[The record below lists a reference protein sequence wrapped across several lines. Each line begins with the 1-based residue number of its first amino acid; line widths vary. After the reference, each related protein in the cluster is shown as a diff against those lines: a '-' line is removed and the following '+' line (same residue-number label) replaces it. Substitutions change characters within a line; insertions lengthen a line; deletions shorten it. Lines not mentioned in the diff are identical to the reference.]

1 MSLKSSEK
9 IETNVVLLE
18 IAIDADAFK
27 AAILDVFRKKKSS
40 IAIPGFRKG
49 KAPLSLI
56 ERTYGKGVFYED
68 ALEALYPQAVE
79 DAYKDSGIHPVDSPY
94 DVDIKEIGDDGVLF
108 TIKVTVKPETTLT
121 DYKGLTVEKG
131 KVEVTDEEVDA
142 EIASLRERNSRIMV
156 VTDRPAAD
164 GDMTIIDFDGSV
176 DGVPFEG
183 GKAENHS
190 LTLGSGSF
198 IPGFEEQIV
207 GHAAGDEFDVSVKF
221 PEDYTPELAGADAVF
236 KVKLHEIK
244 VKELPELDDDFA
256 KDVGEDYETVTDL
269 KKGVRA
275 DLETKKQGE
284 VDKAFEEA
292 VLSALADNLQAEIPE
307 VMFAKKAEENTR
319 SFEQRLQQQG
329 IDLQTY
335 LMYFGS
341 DREMFDAQMLEQA
354 KKQVALQL
362 ALEKVA
368 ELEGITA
375 DEADFEAEYAKLAE
389 MYGMEAD
396 KLKGFLTQETLAP
409 EIVAEKAVRFVM
421 DNAKAKAHAKKTKAA
436 KKDEEPAA
444 QEEKPA
450 KKTAAKKKPAAKKD
464 AE

>member
-1 MSLKSSEK
+1 
-9 IETNVVLLE
+9 
-18 IAIDADAFK
+18 
-27 AAILDVFRKKKSS
+27 
-40 IAIPGFRKG
+40 
-49 KAPLSLI
+49 
-56 ERTYGKGVFYED
+56 
-68 ALEALYPQAVE
+68 
-79 DAYKDSGIHPVDSPY
+79 
-94 DVDIKEIGDDGVLF
+94 
-108 TIKVTVKPETTLT
+108 
-121 DYKGLTVEKG
+121 
-131 KVEVTDEEVDA
+131 
-142 EIASLRERNSRIMV
+142 
-156 VTDRPAAD
+156 
-164 GDMTIIDFDGSV
+164 MTIIDFDGSV

-207 GHAAGDEFDVSVKF
+207 GHVAGDEFDVSVKF
-221 PEDYTPELAGADAVF
+221 PEEYTPELAGADAVF

-256 KDVGEDYETVTDL
+256 KDVGEDYETVADL

-275 DLETKKQGE
+275 TLKPKN
-284 VDKAFEEA
+284 KARLTRRLRKPFSPRWRTICRPKSRGN
-292 VLSALADNLQAEIPE
+292 VCQ
-307 VMFAKKAEENTR
+307 KGEENTR

-409 EIVAEKAVRFVM
+409 KSLSKKRCASLWTTPKRKPPRRRPRRRKRTMSRRARRKTGEKTRR
-421 DNAKAKAHAKKTKAA
+421 
-436 KKDEEPAA
+436 EEAGGK
-444 QEEKPA
+444 EGRGISILV
-450 KKTAAKKKPAAKKD
+450 
-464 AE
+464 